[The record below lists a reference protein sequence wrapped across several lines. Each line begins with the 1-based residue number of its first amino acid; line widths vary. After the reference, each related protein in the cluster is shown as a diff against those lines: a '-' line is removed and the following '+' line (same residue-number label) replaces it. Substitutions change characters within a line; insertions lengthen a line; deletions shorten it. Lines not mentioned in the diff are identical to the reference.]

1 MARRF
6 APVGLFLLPIDG
18 LAGSS
23 YLAASSPLE
32 TPVTETQ
39 DQRIAREEGYWNAPR
54 LFGLGFAF
62 LGAAL
67 VFIYVIASI

>member
-1 MARRF
+1 MTGA
-6 APVGLFLLPIDG
+6 VIDG
-18 LAGSS
+18 VAGSG
-23 YLAASSPLE
+23 YLAAWRS
-32 TPVTETQ
+32 PVTESQ
-39 DQRIAREEGYWNAPR
+39 EQRIAREEGYWNAPR